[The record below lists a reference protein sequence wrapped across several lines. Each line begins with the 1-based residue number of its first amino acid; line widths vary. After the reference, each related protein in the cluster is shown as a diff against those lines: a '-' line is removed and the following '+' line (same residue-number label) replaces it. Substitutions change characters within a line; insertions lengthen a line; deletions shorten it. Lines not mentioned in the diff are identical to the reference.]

1 MEIGVWG
8 DSITYGKCDSEALGW
23 VGRIRKSYPIGEN
36 GHVYNRGIGG
46 DTSEDLLKRFAVEA
60 ESIEPEVIVFAIGI
74 NDSKYPAGATENL
87 VPIEKFKENMRSLI
101 KQAKAHSAKIY
112 IVSCTSVVDESP
124 RSSGTRF
131 TNEQI
136 AIYNSFLKELAESE
150 SLQYIDISDV
160 LDISTDLH
168 DGLHPNAGG
177 YEKLATVIGSQ
188 IT

>member
-46 DTSEDLLKRFAVEA
+46 DTSEDLLKRFALEV

-74 NDSKYPAGATENL
+74 NDSKYPAGESENL
-87 VPIEKFKENMRSLI
+87 VPIEKFKENMRSLV
-101 KQAKAHSAKIY
+101 KQAKEHTVKIY
-112 IVSCTSVVDESP
+112 IVSCTSVEPDLQ

-131 TNEQI
+131 TNERI
-136 AIYNSFLKELAESE
+136 AIYNSFLKELAERE
-150 SLQYIDISDV
+150 KLQFIDVSNV
-160 LDISTDLH
+160 LDTSTDLQ
-168 DGLHPNAGG
+168 DGLHPNASG
-177 YEKLATVIGSQ
+177 YEKLAQVIGTQ

>member
-23 VGRIRKSYPIGEN
+23 VGRIRKSSPIGED

-46 DTSEDLLKRFAVEA
+46 DTSEDVLKRFAVEV

-87 VPIEKFKENMRSLI
+87 VSVEKFKKNMGSLI
-101 KQAKAHSAKIY
+101 KRAKEHSTKIY

-150 SLQYIDISDV
+150 SLQFIDVSNV
-160 LDISTDLH
+160 LDTLTDLQ
-168 DGLHPNAGG
+168 DGLHPNAKG
-177 YEKLATVIGSQ
+177 YEKLAQVIGSQ